1 MMQTRDQETLLG
13 YSEVRPNSSP
23 MYVQL
28 PEAYGKGRPNDERRQ
43 CRRPHYVHVAAVTG
57 INVSLDFEPQTPSK
71 TTIPTQWL
79 MEHPPGLFLPPP
91 TECPFTSPPP
101 LRPQQTANP
110 AQELNELSLQIDW
123 LKKDIAALEAYA
135 DAERFYVKLVRA
147 SALEKPCEVP
157 RPRPPVDG
165 SDVPELPTRKP
176 AQASCG
182 IWSGLNNSTGSLEIQ
197 WIATARKLTSNDRV
211 FTSPDFKILGMRFK
225 MFVCARPT
233 DGGLTGSFRHASGFG
248 HVFLKYEAQ
257 SPHEDLSLEFRL
269 SVGTRSQEVRVQHNF
284 GRMATWGP
292 SGAPAWDLSAAV
304 DRQSMTL
311 RILLEV
317 WGDSM

>member
-1 MMQTRDQETLLG
+1 MQDSSLFG
-13 YSEVRPNSSP
+13 DSEVQPDKEKTQCFSPMLISLPPEMTRWPSP
-23 MYVQL
+23 MYVDA
-28 PEAYGKGRPNDERRQ
+28 PAAYRSGAHSEPND
-43 CRRPHYVHVAAVTG
+43 TG
-57 INVSLDFEPQTPSK
+57 NLC
-71 TTIPTQWL
+71 
-79 MEHPPGLFLPPP
+79 H
-91 TECPFTSPPP
+91 
-101 LRPQQTANP
+101 RPQYVPVLGLDMN
-110 AQELNELSLQIDW
+110 S
-123 LKKDIAALEAYA
+123 LEAY
-135 DAERFYVKLVRA
+135 KLARA
-147 SALEKPCEVP
+147 YEVP
-157 RPRPPVDG
+157 KPGPGTVDYPGSNEIPTRHTEVVAKPELVAKPEVVAEPEAVAKPAWPPV
-165 SDVPELPTRKP
+165 
-176 AQASCG
+176 SCG
-182 IWSGLNNSTGSLEIQ
+182 IWSDLNTGTGCLEIQ

-269 SVGTRSQEVRVQHNF
+269 SVGTRSQEVRHNF

-317 WGDSM
+317 WG

>member
-1 MMQTRDQETLLG
+1 MQTRDQETLLG

-28 PEAYGKGRPNDERRQ
+28 PEAYGKVRPNDERKQ
-43 CRRPHYVHVAAVTG
+43 CRSPHYVHVAAVTG
-57 INVSLDFEPQTPSK
+57 INVPLDFEPQTPSK
-71 TTIPTQWL
+71 TTIPAQWL

-110 AQELNELSLQIDW
+110 AQELNKLSLQIDW

-182 IWSGLNNSTGSLEIQ
+182 IWSGLNTSTGSLEIQ

-269 SVGTRSQEVRVQHNF
+269 SVGTRSQEVRHNF

-317 WGDSM
+317 WG